1 MAKLIFS
8 HHETEWF
15 PLLICQESLE
25 FLAILTLTLSCHESG
40 LPFTSRSREVARPY
54 SAALLN
60 VYSAVSIAECLNV
73 LTKNLLSCPNI
84 VN

>member
-1 MAKLIFS
+1 MIFS

-54 SAALLN
+54 SA
-60 VYSAVSIAECLNV
+60 VSIAECLNV
-73 LTKNLLSCPNI
+73 LTKNPLSCPNI